1 MDARAKSAPAIKNAS
16 NIAANNFL
24 CDHCAVCETGPFMTD
39 DALKQRGP
47 MRTEH
52 LDFQLLPE
60 LIAQTPPENRGESR
74 LLHYARTTREIHHR
88 KFSDLPSILH
98 PGDVMVFNDSK
109 VIPARFYLRKQT
121 GGKVEALFLQQIEP
135 RKWLV
140 LLKDLGNSDPVLTLP
155 LPGST
160 KADEEGGLPVGILER
175 RGGGEFVIGLSQ
187 AIPAV
192 ELLLQI
198 GRMPL
203 PPYIR
208 REKQSDER
216 DEMDRQR
223 YQTVYAHQPGAV
235 AAPTAGL
242 HFTPEILQRVDE
254 MGIERVMVTL
264 HVGAGTFKPILSDTL
279 GGHAMH
285 SESYAISSE
294 AAQTLNRAKKENRRI
309 VAVGT
314 TSARVLESQPDDRPI
329 AAGADNTNIFIYPPY
344 RWKHVD
350 ALITNFHLP
359 RSTLIALVAAMTGLD
374 EQRRIYRE
382 AITEK
387 YRFFSYGDAML
398 LE

>member
-1 MDARAKSAPAIKNAS
+1 
-16 NIAANNFL
+16 
-24 CDHCAVCETGPFMTD
+24 
-39 DALKQRGP
+39 

-52 LDFQLLPE
+52 LDFQLPPE
-60 LIAQTPPENRGESR
+60 LIAQTPPPNRGESR
-74 LLHYARTTREIHHR
+74 LLHYARPTREIHHR
-88 KFSDLPSILH
+88 KFSDLPSILR

-140 LLKDLGNSDPVLTLP
+140 LLKDLGNSDPILTLP

-160 KADEEGGLPVGILER
+160 KADEEGGLPVRVLER
-175 RGGGEFVIGLSQ
+175 RGAGEFVIGLSQ

-192 ELLLQI
+192 QLLMQI

-208 REKQSDER
+208 RQKQSDER

-242 HFTPEILQRVDE
+242 HFTPEILQRLE
-254 MGIERVMVTL
+254 GMGIERVMVTL
-264 HVGAGTFKPILSDTL
+264 HVGAGTFKPITSDTL
-279 GGHAMH
+279 AAHAMH
-285 SESYAISSE
+285 SESYAISDQ
-294 AAQTLNRAKKENRRI
+294 AAHTLNRAKKENRRLI
-309 VAVGT
+309 AVGT

-329 AAGADNTNIFIYPPY
+329 AAGAGSTNIFIYPPY
-344 RWKHVD
+344 RWKYVG

-359 RSTLIALVAAMTGLD
+359 RSTLIALVAAMTGLE
-374 EQRRIYRE
+374 EQRRIYQE
-382 AITEK
+382 AIAER
-387 YRFFSYGDAML
+387 YRFFSYGDAMMM
-398 LE
+398 E